1 MINVKKLVV
10 MSYLGS
16 SLCFTNAFAQEKIS
30 VVASFSVLGDLVNQ
44 IGGDKVSLTTL
55 VEANSDAHTFNP
67 SPKAVRI
74 VSNADLLVIN
84 GLGFEGWMPRLVE
97 SSNFTG
103 LQVTGSDGMPLLTGS
118 CEHHDHHEE
127 EHDDDHKEAHHDDE
141 HHDAHKEEHHEDEH
155 DDDHKEAHH
164 EDEHDDEHKGEQ
176 GCTDPHAWHNIAN
189 VEGYTRNIANS
200 LIKIDPS
207 NKSYYN
213 ANLTAYLGKLNTL
226 DSEIKMMFNN
236 VPQQDR
242 NIIVAHDAFA
252 YFAHAYG
259 ITFHPL
265 QGTSTDSE
273 ASAADVA
280 AVIDQIK
287 SENIRAIFIEN
298 ITDNRLIKQIG
309 ADTNATVAGK
319 LYSDALSASNEPAAT
334 YLQMME
340 HNATTIYNAIK

>member
-1 MINVKKLVV
+1 MTNVKKLVL
-10 MSYLGS
+10 MSCLGS
-16 SLCFTNAFAQEKIS
+16 SLCFTSAFAQEKIN
-30 VVASFSVLGDLVNQ
+30 VVASFSVLGDLVNE
-44 IGGDKVSLTTL
+44 IGGDKISLTTL
-55 VEANSDAHTFNP
+55 VKANSDAHTFNP
-67 SPKAVRI
+67 SPKAVRT
-74 VSNADLLVIN
+74 VSRADLLVIN

-103 LQVTGSDGMPLLTGS
+103 LQITGSEGMPLLTGS
-118 CEHHDHHEE
+118 CEHHDHHEGKHHADE
-127 EHDDDHKEAHHDDE
+127 DDDDHKEAHHD
-141 HHDAHKEEHHEDEH
+141 DEH

-164 EDEHDDEHKGEQ
+164 EDEHGDDHQGEKDE

-189 VEGYTRNIANS
+189 IEGYTRNIANG

-207 NKSYYN
+207 NESYYN
-213 ANLTAYLGKLNTL
+213 ANLTTYLGKLNSL
-226 DSEIKMMFNN
+226 DSEIKRMFNT

-242 NIIVAHDAFA
+242 NVIVAHDAFA

-259 ITFHPL
+259 IIFHPL

-280 AVIDQIK
+280 AVIDQIRA
-287 SENIRAIFIEN
+287 ENIKAIFIEN

-309 ADTNATVAGK
+309 DDTNATVAGK
-319 LYSDALSASNEPAAT
+319 LYSDALSSDDEPAAT
-334 YLQMME
+334 YLEMMQ